1 MAMGGVLVGG
11 GPFPKWSGDF
21 SEERLVGYV
30 KG

>member
-1 MAMGGVLVGG
+1 MVEVLIGL
-11 GPFPKWSGDF
+11 GPFLKWSGEF

>member
-1 MAMGGVLVGG
+1 MAMEEVLVGE
-11 GPFPKWSGDF
+11 GPFLKLSGDF

>member
-1 MAMGGVLVGG
+1 MVEVLFGL
-11 GPFPKWSGDF
+11 GPFLKQSGEF